1 MRVWKL
7 VVLLAGIVG
16 VIGFFAPL
24 IEYRTPDGRLTND
37 ASAFDIARG
46 VDSGSDMRAQA
57 EQLGFS
63 PADSARFARA
73 VHAGIE
79 AYASAVAAS
88 FIPAGALVALGLLLL
103 LRDRMGRF
111 SGLCAIVLGA
121 ACIAVF
127 ASMWQADQNTRD
139 PGGSLGL
146 GVYLLLAAGLGG
158 GLAGLGALISPD
170 RGGDAAP

>member
-7 VVLLAGIVG
+7 VVLLAGVVG
-16 VIGFFAPL
+16 VIGFFTPL
-24 IEYRTPDGRLTND
+24 VEYRTPDGRLTND

-46 VDSGSDMRAQA
+46 VDSGGDMRAEA
-57 EQLGFS
+57 EQLGLS
-63 PADSARFARA
+63 PADSARLARA
-73 VHAGIE
+73 VHAGVE

-111 SGLCAIVLGA
+111 AGLCAIALGA
-121 ACIAVF
+121 GCIAVF
-127 ASMWQADQNTRD
+127 VTMWQADQTARD

-146 GVYLLLAAGLGG
+146 GIYLLLAAGLGG
-158 GLAGLGALISPD
+158 ALAGLGALVSPD
-170 RGGDAAP
+170 RGA